1 MRQIVIL
8 GNGIAGITAARHIRK
23 RSDDEILVIS
33 GESDHFFSRTALMY
47 IYMGH
52 MTYEHTK
59 PYEDGFW
66 EKNRIRLLRTWIE
79 GVDVEKKVLR
89 GTGGREIPYDV
100 LILATGS
107 KSNKFG
113 WPGQNLRGV
122 QGLYSLQDLE
132 TMEQHTDGIG
142 HAVVVGGGLIGI
154 EMTEMLHSRG
164 IPVSFL
170 VREKTWMQV
179 AFPVEESE
187 MINQEIRD
195 NGIDYRLSTELE
207 AILGD
212 ESGRVRAATTKD
224 GDQIDCQ
231 FLGLTVGVSP
241 NIDFLRDSGIECER
255 GILVDEHLQTSAEG
269 VFAIGDCAQVR
280 NPLPGRRP
288 VEPLWYTGRTMGEFV
303 ARYLNGETDRT
314 YDPGRWFNS
323 AKFFDLEWQVY
334 GQVPAST
341 PDDQESL
348 FWSHP
353 GGKKSLRIQYSKE
366 EGNPVLGFQTMGI
379 RYRHEVCEE
388 WLEAERPLKWVLENL
403 GVANFDPEFYRQ
415 HEQDLIDVYNRQ
427 HPDQAIRLRRKRGL
441 RGLFQLRRA
450 S

>member
-8 GNGIAGITAARHIRK
+8 GNGVAGITAARNIRK

-59 PYEDGFW
+59 PYEDWFW
-66 EKNRIRLLRTWIE
+66 EKNRIRLLRTWVE
-79 GVDVEKKVLR
+79 GVDTENKTLKAA
-89 GTGGREIPYDV
+89 GGRDIPFDV

-122 QGLYSLQDLE
+122 QGLYNLQDLQS
-132 TMEQHTDGIG
+132 MEQYTQGIE

-170 VREKTWMQV
+170 VREKNWMEF
-179 AFPVEESE
+179 AFPAEESE
-187 MINQEIRD
+187 MINREIQD
-195 NGIDYRLSTELE
+195 NGIDYRLATELDS
-207 AILGD
+207 ILGD
-212 ESGRVRAATTKD
+212 EQGRVRAARCKD
-224 GDQIDCQ
+224 GAEIPCQ

-241 NIDFLRDSGIECER
+241 NIDFVRSSSIETDR
-255 GILVDEHLQTSAEG
+255 GILVDHQLRTNIPD
-269 VFAIGDCAQVR
+269 VYAIGDCAQVR
-280 NPLPGRRP
+280 EPAPGRRP
-288 VEPLWYTGRTMGEFV
+288 VEPLWYTGRIMGETV
-303 ARYLNGETDRT
+303 ARILCGEPDRS

-334 GQVPAST
+334 GTVPAQC
-341 PDDQESL
+341 PDDQDSL
-348 FWSHP
+348 FWKHAS
-353 GGKKSLRIQYSKE
+353 GKKSIRIQYSRD
-366 EGNPVLGFQTMGI
+366 EGNTVLGFQVMGI
-379 RYRHEVCEE
+379 RYRHEVCDE
-388 WLEAERPLKWVLENL
+388 WLADERPLKWVLENL

-415 HEQDLIDVYNRQ
+415 YEQDLVAVYNEK
-427 HPDQAIRLRRKRGL
+427 HPDQPLRLRRKRGL